1 MGAQSHRGRVARR
14 RVAGLLFAGAF
25 SANRAAALA
34 LDSREFAVET
44 LAHYSAI
51 GGRARL
57 VNATLST
64 HVFRDRHH
72 AGELLASRLRAK
84 TPPGSAIVLGLP
96 RGGVPVA
103 VVVAERLHCPLDVLV
118 VRKLGVPGD
127 EEIAFGAIAGGG
139 VEIHNDDVIRSFGIP
154 LRSIGE
160 VAARARVEL
169 AHREHIIR
177 WARPLL
183 SVRGANVIIVDDGI
197 ATGATMR
204 AAVQAARWR
213 GATNVTVAAPV
224 AARETADALRQL
236 ADDVI
241 IAIEPDHLLA
251 VGDFYQDFS
260 PTTDD
265 EVLALLRA
273 LPFGCGHIDED
284 PA

>member
-1 MGAQSHRGRVARR
+1 MF
-14 RVAGLLFAGAF
+14 LAGAL
-25 SANRAAALA
+25 SANRAGALA
-34 LDSREFAVET
+34 LGARESAVAALT
-44 LAHYSAI
+44 AHLATC
-51 GGRARL
+51 GRARV

-72 AGELLASRLRAK
+72 AGELLASRLRAT
-84 TPPGSAIVLGLP
+84 TPPGSTIVLGLP

-103 VVVAERLHCPLDVLV
+103 VVVADSLHCPMDVLV

-127 EEIAFGAIAGGG
+127 EEIAFGAIASGG
-139 VEIHNDDVIRSFGIP
+139 VEIHNDDVIRSFGLP
-154 LRSIGE
+154 ARSVGQ

-183 SVRGANVIIVDDGI
+183 SLREANVILVDDGI

-204 AAVQAARWR
+204 AAVQAAQWR
-213 GATNVTVAAPV
+213 GAVHVTVAAPV
-224 AARETADALRQL
+224 VSRETADFLRHL
-236 ADDVI
+236 ADEVI
-241 IAIEPDHLLA
+241 SVLEPDHLLA
-251 VGDFYQDFS
+251 VGEFYQDFS

-273 LPFGCGHIDED
+273 LPFGSGPIED
-284 PA
+284 DPT

>member
-1 MGAQSHRGRVARR
+1 MNPTD
-14 RVAGLLFAGAF
+14 FA
-25 SANRAAALA
+25 
-34 LDSREFAVET
+34 
-44 LAHYSAI
+44 
-51 GGRARL
+51 
-57 VNATLST
+57 

-72 AGELLASRLRAK
+72 AGELLASRLRAT

-103 VVVAERLHCPLDVLV
+103 VVVAELLHCPLDVLV

-127 EEIAFGAIAGGG
+127 EEIAFGAIASGG
-139 VEIHNDDVIRSFGIP
+139 VEIHNEDVIRSFGLP
-154 LRSIGE
+154 PGSIGQ

-169 AHREHIIR
+169 AHREHIFR

-183 SVRGANVIIVDDGI
+183 SLRETNVIVVDDGI

-204 AAVQAARWR
+204 AAVRAARWR
-213 GATNVTVAAPV
+213 GAAHVTVAAPV
-224 AARETADALRQL
+224 AARETADSLRHL

-241 IAIEPDHLLA
+241 TVIEPDHLLA

-265 EVLALLRA
+265 QVLALLRA
-273 LPFGCGHIDED
+273 QPFGTGHVAED
-284 PA
+284 PT